1 MVTNPVV
8 HVGAQAAVELAQ
20 ATQTPYTNPY
30 PVRQVL
36 TGALHTEVPGKQG
49 IHTVPNNTY

>member
-8 HVGAQAAVELAQ
+8 HVATQAAVELAQ
-20 ATQTPYTNPY
+20 ATQTPDTNPY
-30 PVRQVL
+30 PVLQLL

-49 IHTVPNNTY
+49 IHTAPNNTY